1 MAAIPSYRL
10 SPVRTA
16 LLAGC
21 SVIGLVLA
29 APAAAQGAPISSV
42 TLPIGAEVVS
52 GQVSVSAANAAMVVD
67 QASDKAILNWQSFD
81 IGADASV
88 TFRQPGSTS
97 VALNRVLNGAGTT
110 IAGRLSGNG
119 RVYVANAAGVLFT
132 GTAQV
137 DTAGLVAVAGT
148 IGNDDFLAG
157 RDAFDLTG
165 TVTNEGA
172 IRLAGGGTAAL
183 LGQSVANAGS
193 ITANAGNVV
202 LAAGSALTLAAG
214 ADGHLR
220 VEVDANTANA
230 LVSNGGLIA
239 ANGGQV
245 LLSAQGA
252 SQAFASVVSSTGTI
266 EARTLANQGGRILL
280 LADMAGGTVAAAGRL
295 DASAPDGGDGGFIET
310 SAANVGLADSLAIT
324 TAAPFGLTGQF
335 LLDPTNITIGASAST
350 GVQVDVSASPWVV
363 APSTSGANINATTL
377 QAYLSSSNV
386 VVSTAGSTGSEA
398 GSITMTAPVS
408 WNAQTTL
415 TLRTA
420 DSGGIL
426 LLPVIGHGLV
436 LEAGMLGVVQSGALN
451 VSQLRVST
459 RANGSVTLNNA
470 ANQIGSLLGADVAAM
485 LSLSSASAL
494 TVAGP
499 VNGDLSVAINAA
511 GPLAV
516 NVPITSASGSVDLS
530 SLATIEV
537 NAPVTSG
544 RTNMAL
550 NISALGSVA
559 LNSSLN
565 AASGLYNITSAFS
578 QILVNRPYADTRDG
592 VSYTFSATGGGTIF
606 NSDVTLT
613 GPNAALAITGDYTL
627 NGARIDLSGAN
638 ASLTIDNTPYT
649 LIRTAE
655 DLQAITQSG
664 NFALAEDID
673 ASATADWNS
682 GAGFAPIGGL
692 GASFGGSFTGLG
704 HFIDGLTINRPSQSQ
719 VGLFSEATSAQIRD
733 VTLSNVSITG
743 TARTGALVGAAYNS
757 SFGGIRVTGS
767 VSSLIETGGIV
778 GWLIDSILVR
788 STSSASVRSVIQA
801 AGGLVGRSIWDSY
814 ITDSYAGGPVYAP
827 AHAGGLIGEVQA
839 GGNVRLGWVYA
850 AGEVTGSTDIGG
862 LVGFLDNSGIVT
874 ATNAYWDFAA
884 TGQSTSAG
892 SAGTGISNAFAA
904 ASYAGFDFTNTWVNI
919 PGETRP
925 MLRNE
930 ASSVIATPHALQLM
944 ALGRYTDYR
953 LALDIDLAATA
964 TGGDVWG
971 SAGFVPVGTSATPFA
986 GSLDGAGHTIHDL
999 SIMRPATNYVGL
1011 IGYSH
1016 NATISNIA
1024 LAGGSVTGNDGVGAL
1039 TGYMVG
1045 GTISNAT
1052 TSVDVVGQSTGETN
1066 AGGLVGTVDGGALS
1080 YAAATGAVSGQGY
1093 QIGGLVGFLVN
1104 GGSIHRSYATGD
1116 VRGFNTSSGFGYVG
1130 GLVGGNGYTGDG
1142 GSISQSYALGS
1153 VVAQSGPAGGLVGH
1167 NEGSITDS
1175 YAMGN
1180 VTGAGNVGG
1189 LVGVNFVNG
1198 TISNSYAFST
1208 VSDGSGATPGLIV
1221 GYNNGTSA
1229 ALTDVYFDRAV
1240 DLLGVAVGGGT
1251 TGGAEL
1257 SRVGNGAELPVG
1269 FSSAVW
1275 GTGNLLYPYFT
1286 WQYPVA
1292 PQAVSGGAY
1301 VGNGVISLIAN
1312 GAFIGTT
1319 YSKGNGDFYRL
1330 FDAGTIP
1337 VSGVVAYSD
1346 PASGFSFSDLVGS
1359 NGVDNMRI
1367 FPNAAQIN
1375 TLEGSLSA
1383 TLANITTALGAL
1395 NPVFSQVA
1403 INGGDL
1409 SITGTTSLRIS
1420 SLQAYVLDGSLSA
1433 GRSLMLVGSNQLAV
1447 SGNRSLTAG
1456 GQMYFGKRLAWSDT
1470 SSLTLNSGATPGYS
1484 ASLTYGINAPNGTL
1498 TINAGGGVVASVAV
1512 DVGTFILNSGDWSHG
1527 ALQQMPSFHADD
1539 FRINPATASF
1549 LRATA
1554 GDGTAGA
1561 PYVLTDIYGLQG
1573 MASNAFL
1580 TSSFSLAN
1588 NIAASGTAS
1597 WNNGQGFLPIGDATN
1612 FSGALAGNGYSING
1626 LFINRASGRGIGLFG
1641 TLSGTISDVLMSG
1654 GSVTGVGNPGYGVG
1668 ALAGVVT
1675 GSGFITGSI
1684 AAVDV
1689 TGTIYPTGGL
1699 VGLMTGGS
1707 ITQSAASGSI
1717 IGETT
1722 VGGLVGRIN
1731 SGTVTDSH
1739 ATGSVASRTDLL
1751 GIAGG
1756 FVGLMSGGQVRR
1768 SFATGATSATE
1779 YGLIFGSGHVAGGFI
1794 GRNWG
1799 GTISESFATGN
1810 TVSHSALSS
1819 YAGGFGGE
1827 LNGGSIFNSYAT
1839 GSAVADRAAGGFVGL
1854 LSGSTVTHAYS
1865 SGTASGGFAGNAG
1878 GFAGSRTFGTVHSA
1892 FWNTTSSLMGAATGT
1907 GSVSGITGLNTAQ
1920 MQAMGSF
1927 TGWNIADQG
1936 GSQSTWRIYDG
1947 NTAPLLRAFMTP
1959 LTVTGGSV
1967 RRDYTGLAYSD
1978 AGLLSF
1984 SQMADPAQVL
1994 GTAAYTSNPGVGTYS
2009 GNALTLAGLYST
2021 QMGYDLTLA
2030 PGSLTIDPVGL
2041 TVTLGD
2047 VRRAYDGADWR
2058 GSASVSYEGFVGQD
2072 NPTDLRGSLV
2082 WGGTAQGARDAGT
2095 YAIEAS
2101 GLLSDNYIIS
2111 YRAGA
2116 LTVDPVPLNVVV
2128 NADSRDYNGL
2138 AYSGGNGVRYD
2149 GFVGTDGESDLG
2161 GAIVWSGT
2169 AQGARDAGTYA
2180 LGASGLTS
2188 INYTI
2193 SFTPSTL
2200 QIDRAPLVITADS
2213 LTSKTLKP
2221 LPPMTYRVSGLVAG
2235 DAAGAIVTGS
2245 LATNASTMVP
2255 GIYAITQGTV
2265 AVTGANYRLASFN
2278 QGQLTMQLGIPPGLW
2293 DGGVVR
2299 LIEDVPQHPADPD
2312 AKLGIE
2318 PEPVG

>member
-335 LLDPTNITIGASAST
+335 LLDPTDITIGGSGST

-386 VVSTAGSTGSEA
+386 VVSTAGSTGNQA

-415 TLRTA
+415 TLETA
-420 DSGGIL
+420 GSGGIVL
-426 LLPVIGHGLV
+426 APITGYGLA
-436 LEAGMLGVVQSGALN
+436 LRAGAGGITQ
-451 VSQLRVST
+451 T
-459 RANGSVTLNNA
+459 
-470 ANQIGSLLGADVAAM
+470 GSLAVDR
-485 LSLSSASAL
+485 LSLFTS
-494 TVAGP
+494 
-499 VNGDLSVAINAA
+499 NG
-511 GPLAV
+511 
-516 NVPITSASGSVDLS
+516 
-530 SLATIEV
+530 
-537 NAPVTSG
+537 
-544 RTNMAL
+544 
-550 NISALGSVA
+550 GSVA
-559 LNSSLN
+559 LPDAGNQISNILT
-565 AASGLYNITSAFS
+565 AS
-578 QILVNRPYADTRDG
+578 VDG
-592 VSYTFSATGGGTIF
+592 NLALTTAGGTIF
-606 NSDVTLT
+606 NNDVTLP
-613 GPNAALAITGDYTL
+613 GANASLVINGGYTL
-627 NGARIDLSGAN
+627 NGARISLPGAN

-682 GAGFAPIGGL
+682 GAGFAPIGDL

-1654 GSVTGVGNPGYGVG
+1654 GSITGVGNPGYGVG

-1907 GSVSGITGLNTAQ
+1907 GSVSGITGLNTVQ

-1994 GTAAYTSNPGVGTYS
+1994 GTAAYTSNPAVGTYS
-2009 GNALTLAGLYST
+2009 GNALTLAGLYSS

-2030 PGSLTIDPVGL
+2030 PGSLTIDPVDL

-2299 LIEDVPQHPADPD
+2299 LIEDVPHHPADPD